1 MRREKK
7 KTTERPWRSCPPV
20 QAGAWAGKWRL
31 LQFRKS
37 GGPGVI
43 LLLADV
49 KPSSSRGEGS
59 SPFLVS
65 QGSGQ
70 GSGCSRSRYAW
81 WRSDWPGGLRDL
93 WDLYMNIPLQSG
105 TDGNPATVIT
115 KGIISSISLSLS
127 LPKWGDHHA
136 LQTTSTYPV
145 SEQNKAVLTAWSSKA
160 SAEVCPPLL
169 TNAHQ
174 LLLSGQVSNTTE
186 LHGKASN
193 HLETHLL
200 LLLPAPRLG
209 WGHL

>member
-1 MRREKK
+1 MKNKHTNATLERHLPLEAMLGTEIQKSQLCNCMGHTCSYISIWGNRIYTAVWSNPAIHEPSYTQEQLNSKNAIKEGWGEKK
-7 KTTERPWRSCPPV
+7 KTTRRPWRSCPPV

-70 GSGCSRSRYAW
+70 GSGCSRNAW
-81 WRSDWPGGLRDL
+81 WHSDWPGGLRDL

-105 TDGNPATVIT
+105 ADGNPETVIT
-115 KGIISSISLSLS
+115 KGIISSISLSIS
-127 LPKWGDHHA
+127 P
-136 LQTTSTYPV
+136 
-145 SEQNKAVLTAWSSKA
+145 
-160 SAEVCPPLL
+160 
-169 TNAHQ
+169 
-174 LLLSGQVSNTTE
+174 
-186 LHGKASN
+186 
-193 HLETHLL
+193 
-200 LLLPAPRLG
+200 
-209 WGHL
+209 